1 MEQRLA
7 LASIWGFEPIGIR
20 EVSEEI
26 KTATS
31 QPDCHLEYLKLYD
44 IISIEG
50 SVDYYTKQIAGI
62 VSDTISGNEY
72 KDLLDEPRIYQLDMT
87 SSLQSLS
94 NEDEMNLSLE
104 DGCELIPT
112 SSIHITKLWL
122 SPNGG
127 VGCFSFESRKLLAS
141 IADLTSTEI
150 TMLDDTNGI
159 QVTGTSEVDVDDALA
174 KLTRVEKP
182 LACVHRPITTN
193 ILVAP
198 EDEALRY
205 RLVKYNTLNPIA
217 ERRVLPDPTLD
228 PHLDPS
234 EMYVSVQYSIDG
246 ETHALK
252 LPPNLANP
260 PHLFY
265 DPGKSRIWNDFTFQ
279 PLGSD
284 EGYDTVYELAE
295 SANPRTNAMTV
306 AVPPSL
312 HPYLTVEKAKQ
323 VNQWVV
329 EGARVEKDIPEQE
342 SVAPGINQTPST
354 QGPAPTLQA
363 PVPRTPAR
371 VQRNRSEATEPQ
383 RLAGVKVRRV
393 APASIKQKAQAAPS
407 LPETRPASTKT
418 LPMAEPRSPKPA
430 SSGLEGNDLSP
441 RRRWVMQY
449 DVKNGGQGLQSLK
462 MEAKAPNSQ
471 SQARAQARSS
481 EDNRSIISSK
491 FDSTKYGLAKSSP
504 QRAFGRRGNLSTGPA
519 ALRKAARQNQLI
531 DIDIPVSNTTS
542 TQVVSFDQ
550 PALLPVASSSCGS
563 GSDTTILL
571 DKNTSD
577 LAGLTIGASNLLDSS
592 DSWSGL
598 ETASWRSSN
607 LISQDKRLN
616 ALRQSYNAAA
626 VQVLPTADE
635 KPNIAA
641 SRSQANEAW
650 VKAMVTDLERAQRSE
665 KESSS
670 EVTSREFHNTRHRT
684 PKSAITAESK
694 AEAKAR
700 RQATLEDS
708 WGISKPKNKPI
719 RSPGGPEPAASVTV
733 QALVV
738 PKPDPVKD
746 EGIQRQVKNIYDAII
761 PILDLAVCFPGAKNV
776 EMQFGLILVPLL
788 PKSYRQENLT
798 ADAWTKLF
806 RPQSGLSAPTTK
818 FIKRLTTS
826 GADIDHIV
834 DIRTSKADGKLRLFE
849 QDYADYSVSYEFHFR
864 TRSNQLYMV
873 VIDENGRYS
882 VREPGKKLG
891 GVTFHFPANTWDA
904 NMSVNQVTG
913 FVGDSN
919 PDIEQIAQHLAKSIW
934 VEPDRN
940 LICIYTRLPTE
951 MENKVTLEK
960 VYMRRWTR
968 HRHLQRD
975 EAAARIA
982 REQASATVTT
992 SPDKA
997 LNEDDINTTSHIFLQ
1012 ITEVQDLLLGKHY
1025 TEPEVKRARATA
1037 PAEMVN
1043 NGRLWYEVSLV
1054 SPAIDSLLNSN
1065 ADLEIGEPTTDWRGI
1080 DLFGRDAAALIG
1092 DTTTN
1097 EGKTEDETPSAVAKD
1112 IGHAGLGD
1120 MLRLA
1125 RTVIQRIDAVGYW
1138 NTRPG
1143 MDVPLEPLTTT
1154 TASFRSSARARGVV
1168 GMSYGGD
1175 DDDSQSSE
1183 ETLGA
1188 RVDSKGIVRYPAQV
1202 DIFSPQE
1209 YW

>member
-7 LASIWGFEPIGIR
+7 LASIWGFEPIGVR
-20 EVSEEI
+20 EISEEV

-50 SVDYYTKQIAGI
+50 SVDHHTKQIAGI
-62 VSDTISGNEY
+62 VSNTISGNEY

-87 SSLQSLS
+87 SSLQSHG
-94 NEDEMNLSLE
+94 NEDELNLSLD

-150 TMLDDTNGI
+150 TMLDDTKGI

-182 LACVHRPITTN
+182 LACVQRPITTN

-198 EDEALRY
+198 DDEALRY

-217 ERRVLPDPTLD
+217 ERRVLPDPTID
-228 PHLDPS
+228 PHLDPG

-252 LPPNLANP
+252 LPTNLANP
-260 PHLFY
+260 PHLVY

-295 SANPRTNAMTV
+295 SAIPRTNAMTI

-342 SVAPGINQTPST
+342 SVAPGINQTLST

-371 VQRNRSEATEPQ
+371 AQRNGSEATGSQ
-383 RLAGVKVRRV
+383 RPAGVKVRRV

-407 LPETRPASTKT
+407 LPETRPTSTD
-418 LPMAEPRSPKPA
+418 
-430 SSGLEGNDLSP
+430 LEGNDLSP

-449 DVKNGGQGLQSLK
+449 DVKNGDQDLQSVK
-462 MEAKAPNSQ
+462 VEAKAPNSQ

-504 QRAFGRRGNLSTGPA
+504 QRAFGRRGNPSTGPA

-563 GSDTTILL
+563 GSATTILL

-577 LAGLTIGASNLLDSS
+577 LAGLTIGVSNLLDSS
-592 DSWSGL
+592 DSGSGL
-598 ETASWRSSN
+598 ETTSWRSSN
-607 LISQDKRLN
+607 LISQDERLN
-616 ALRQSYNAAA
+616 ALRLSYNAAA

-635 KPNIAA
+635 RPNTAA
-641 SRSQANEAW
+641 SRSQANEAL

-665 KESSS
+665 KESFS
-670 EVTSREFHNTRHRT
+670 EVTSREFHNTRHRS
-684 PKSAITAESK
+684 PKSASTAKSK

-708 WGISKPKNKPI
+708 WGISKPKKQPVQSSEGQKP
-719 RSPGGPEPAASVTV
+719 ASGVTV

-738 PKPDPVKD
+738 PKPAPVKD
-746 EGIQRQVKNIYDAII
+746 EGIQRQVKSLYDAII
-761 PILDLAVCFPGAKNV
+761 PILDSAACFPGAMNI

-798 ADAWTKLF
+798 ADAWTRLF

-818 FIKRLTTS
+818 FIRRLTTS

-849 QDYADYSVSYEFHFR
+849 QDYTDYCVSYEFHFR

-891 GVTFHFPANTWDA
+891 GITFHFPAYTWDA

-913 FVGDSN
+913 LVGDSN

-951 MENKVTLEK
+951 VENKVTLEK

-982 REQASATVTT
+982 RGQASATVTT

-997 LNEDDINTTSHIFLQ
+997 LDEDDINTTSHIFLQ
-1012 ITEVQDLLLGKHY
+1012 ITEVQDLLFGKHY

-1065 ADLEIGEPTTDWRGI
+1065 ADLEVGEPTTDWCGI
-1080 DLFGRDAAALIG
+1080 DLFGRDAAALIH

-1143 MDVPLEPLTTT
+1143 MDVPLEPLAT
-1154 TASFRSSARARGVV
+1154 TASLRSSARARGVV
-1168 GMSYGGD
+1168 GMSYGCD

>member
-1 MEQRLA
+1 MEQRLV
-7 LASIWGFEPIGIR
+7 LASTWGFEPIG
-20 EVSEEI
+20 V
-26 KTATS
+26 
-31 QPDCHLEYLKLYD
+31 
-44 IISIEG
+44 ISIEG
-50 SVDYYTKQIAGI
+50 LGERHAKQVADI
-62 VSDTISGNEY
+62 VSNTISGNEY

-87 SSLQSLS
+87 SSLQSLG
-94 NEDEMNLSLE
+94 NEDEMNPSLE

-141 IADLTSTEI
+141 IADDTSTEI
-150 TMLDDTNGI
+150 TMLDDTKGI

-174 KLTRVEKP
+174 KLTRVERP
-182 LACVHRPITTN
+182 LACVQRPITTN
-193 ILVAP
+193 ILVSP
-198 EDEALRY
+198 EDDALRY
-205 RLVKYNTLNPIA
+205 RLVKCNTLNSIA
-217 ERRVLPDPTLD
+217 ERRVLADPTLD
-228 PHLDPS
+228 PRLDPGD
-234 EMYVSVQYSIDG
+234 MYVSVQYSIDG

-252 LPPNLANP
+252 LPPNLASP
-260 PHLFY
+260 PHLVN

-279 PLGSD
+279 PLGS
-284 EGYDTVYELAE
+284 EAGYDTVYEMAE
-295 SANPRTNAMTV
+295 SAIPRTDVMTI

-342 SVAPGINQTPST
+342 SVAPGINQTLST
-354 QGPAPTLQA
+354 QGPAPTVQA
-363 PVPRTPAR
+363 SVPKIPAR
-371 VQRNRSEATEPQ
+371 APRDGLEATGPQ
-383 RLAGVKVRRV
+383 RPAGVKVRRV
-393 APASIKQKAQAAPS
+393 APA
-407 LPETRPASTKT
+407 TSTTT
-418 LPMAEPRSPKPA
+418 LPPAEPRSPKPT
-430 SSGLEGNDLSP
+430 SPDPEGNDLSP

-449 DVKNGGQGLQSLK
+449 DVKNGDQDLQSIN
-462 MEAKAPNSQ
+462 MEAKASNSQ
-471 SQARAQARSS
+471 SHARAQARSS
-481 EDNRSIISSK
+481 EDNRSMSSK
-491 FDSTKYGLAKSSP
+491 FDSTKYGLASSSP
-504 QRAFGRRGNLSTGPA
+504 QRSFGRRGNPSFGPA
-519 ALRKAARQNQLI
+519 ALRKVARQNQLI
-531 DIDIPVSNTTS
+531 DIDVPVSTTTS

-550 PALLPVASSSCGS
+550 PALLPVASSPCGS
-563 GSDTTILL
+563 SSETTILL

-577 LAGLTIGASNLLDSS
+577 LVGLTIGVGNLLDPS
-592 DSWSGL
+592 DSDSGQ
-598 ETASWRSSN
+598 EAASWRSSN
-607 LISQDKRLN
+607 MMSQDVRLN
-616 ALRQSYNAAA
+616 ALRQIYNSAA
-626 VQVLPTADE
+626 VEVLPTADE
-635 KPNIAA
+635 LPNAAA

-650 VKAMVTDLERAQRSE
+650 MRAMVTDLERAQRPE

-670 EVTSREFHNTRHRT
+670 EVTSREFRNTRHRT
-684 PKSAITAESK
+684 AKSATAAKSK

-708 WGISKPKNKPI
+708 WGIGKPKKKPVS
-719 RSPGGPEPAASVTV
+719 SPEGQEPAAS
-733 QALVV
+733 LVV
-738 PKPDPVKD
+738 TEPAPVKD
-746 EGIQRQVKNIYDAII
+746 ESIQRQVKSLYDAII
-761 PILDLAVCFPGAKNV
+761 PILDSAACFPGGMNI

-788 PKSYRQENLT
+788 PKSYREETMT

-818 FIKRLTTS
+818 FIKRLTTF

-849 QDYADYSVSYEFHFR
+849 QDYTDYGVSYEFHLR
-864 TRSNQLYMV
+864 TRSNQVYMI
-873 VIDENGRYS
+873 VIDEHGGYS

-891 GVTFHFPANTWDA
+891 GVNFHFPAYTWDA

-919 PDIEQIAQHLAKSIW
+919 PDIEQIAQHLAQSIW

-940 LICIYTRLPTE
+940 LICIYARLPTE

-960 VYMRRWTR
+960 VYMKRWTR

-975 EAAARIA
+975 EAAARIT
-982 REQASATVTT
+982 REPASATVAT
-992 SPDKA
+992 SPDKT
-997 LNEDDINTTSHIFLQ
+997 LNEDDINPTSHIFLQ
-1012 ITEVQDLLLGKHY
+1012 ITEVQDLLFGKHY
-1025 TEPEVKRARATA
+1025 NEPEVKRARATA
-1037 PAEMVN
+1037 PADMVS

-1065 ADLEIGEPTTDWRGI
+1065 ADLEVGEPTTDWRGI

-1092 DTTTN
+1092 DATAN
-1097 EGKTEDETPSAVAKD
+1097 QGKTEDETPSAVAKA

-1138 NTRPG
+1138 NARPG
-1143 MDVPLEPLTTT
+1143 MDVPIEPLTT

-1168 GMSYGGD
+1168 GMSYGGE

-1183 ETLGA
+1183 ETLGV
-1188 RVDSKGIVRYPAQV
+1188 RVDSKGVVRYPAQV

>member
-1 MEQRLA
+1 MEQRLV
-7 LASIWGFEPIGIR
+7 LASTWGFEPIG
-20 EVSEEI
+20 S
-26 KTATS
+26 
-31 QPDCHLEYLKLYD
+31 L
-44 IISIEG
+44 
-50 SVDYYTKQIAGI
+50 
-62 VSDTISGNEY
+62 GNE
-72 KDLLDEPRIYQLDMT
+72 DG
-87 SSLQSLS
+87 
-94 NEDEMNLSLE
+94 MNTSLE

-122 SPNGG
+122 SANGG

-150 TMLDDTNGI
+150 AMLDDIKGI

-182 LACVHRPITTN
+182 LACVQRPITTN
-193 ILVAP
+193 ILESP
-198 EDEALRY
+198 EDDALRY
-205 RLVKYNTLNPIA
+205 RLVKCNTLNPIA
-217 ERRVLPDPTLD
+217 ERRVLADPTLD
-228 PHLDPS
+228 PRLDPGD
-234 EMYVSVQYSIDG
+234 MYVSVQYSIDG

-260 PHLFY
+260 PRLVY

-295 SANPRTNAMTV
+295 SAIPRTNAMTI

-342 SVAPGINQTPST
+342 SVAPGINQTLST
-354 QGPAPTLQA
+354 QGPAATLQA
-363 PVPRTPAR
+363 PVPKIPAR
-371 VQRNRSEATEPQ
+371 APRDGSEATGPQ
-383 RLAGVKVRRV
+383 RPAGVKVRRV
-393 APASIKQKAQAAPS
+393 APASIKQKVQAAPS
-407 LPETRPASTKT
+407 LPETKSASTTT
-418 LPMAEPRSPKPA
+418 LPPAEPRSPKPT
-430 SSGLEGNDLSP
+430 SSDPEGNDLSP

-449 DVKNGGQGLQSLK
+449 DVKNGDQDLQSVK

-481 EDNRSIISSK
+481 EDNRSMSSK
-491 FDSTKYGLAKSSP
+491 FDSTKYGLARSSP
-504 QRAFGRRGNLSTGPA
+504 QRSFGRRGNPSIRPA
-519 ALRKAARQNQLI
+519 ALRKVARQNQLI
-531 DIDIPVSNTTS
+531 DIDVPVSTTTS

-550 PALLPVASSSCGS
+550 PALLPVASSPCGS
-563 GSDTTILL
+563 SPDTTIVL

-577 LAGLTIGASNLLDSS
+577 LVGLTIGVGNLLDSS
-592 DSWSGL
+592 DSDSGL
-598 ETASWRSSN
+598 EASWRSSN
-607 LISQDKRLN
+607 LMSQDERLN

-626 VQVLPTADE
+626 VEVLPTSDE
-635 KPNIAA
+635 IPNAAA

-650 VKAMVTDLERAQRSE
+650 VRSMVTDLERAQRSE

-670 EVTSREFHNTRHRT
+670 EVGSREFHNTRHRAFI
-684 PKSAITAESK
+684 SATTAKSK

-708 WGISKPKNKPI
+708 WGIGKPKKKPVS
-719 RSPGGPEPAASVTV
+719 SPEGQEPAASFTV
-733 QALVV
+733 QATVV
-738 PKPDPVKD
+738 PKPAPVKD
-746 EGIQRQVKNIYDAII
+746 ESLQQQVKSLYDAII
-761 PILDLAVCFPGAKNV
+761 SILDSAACFPGAINI

-788 PKSYRQENLT
+788 PKSYREKTMT

-849 QDYADYSVSYEFHFR
+849 QDYTDYGVSYEFHLR
-864 TRSNQLYMV
+864 TRSNQVYMV
-873 VIDENGRYS
+873 VIDENGGYS
-882 VREPGKKLG
+882 VRKPGKKLG
-891 GVTFHFPANTWDA
+891 GVNFHFPASTWDA
-904 NMSVNQVTG
+904 NMSVNQVRG

-960 VYMRRWTR
+960 VYMKRWTR
-968 HRHLQRD
+968 HRHLQHD
-975 EAAARIA
+975 EAAARIT
-982 REQASATVTT
+982 REPASATVAA
-992 SPDKA
+992 SPDKT
-997 LNEDDINTTSHIFLQ
+997 LDEDDINPTSNIFLQ
-1012 ITEVQDLLLGKHY
+1012 ITEVQDLLFGKHY

-1037 PAEMVN
+1037 PAEMVS

-1065 ADLEIGEPTTDWRGI
+1065 ADLEVGEPTTDWRGI

-1092 DTTTN
+1092 DATAN
-1097 EGKTEDETPSAVAKD
+1097 EGKTEDETPSAVAKA

-1138 NTRPG
+1138 NARPG

-1154 TASFRSSARARGVV
+1154 TASFCSSARARGVV
-1168 GMSYGGD
+1168 GMSHGGD
-1175 DDDSQSSE
+1175 GDDDSQSSE
-1183 ETLGA
+1183 ETLGV
-1188 RVDSKGIVRYPAQV
+1188 RVDSKGVVRYPAQV